1 LTYAGARVSA
11 GKKIGV
17 ALAVAVAGLATL
29 PGQTLAAGSGGVGP
43 DVRAEPRATGTV
55 AGSKAKLRGGLAVAP
70 RSAPPKVQ
78 RAIAA
83 ANRIVANKPYCYG
96 GGHASWESRCYDCS
110 GSVSYALG
118 DRGAGV
124 LEAPLP
130 SGSFMR
136 WGEPGKGRWISIYAN
151 GGHMYAVIAGLR
163 LDTSMTDGDG
173 PGWSRVS
180 RDQAGF
186 TIRHPRGL

>member
-1 LTYAGARVSA
+1 MADRHPHICLRALLLCCISLALLAPTAAHAAPPPSSMGGARYVPPPPPA
-11 GKKIGV
+11 KRAKIRDGI
-17 ALAVAVAGLATL
+17 AIPPA
-29 PGQTLAAGSGGVGP
+29 S
-43 DVRAEPRATGTV
+43 
-55 AGSKAKLRGGLAVAP
+55 AP
-70 RSAPPKVQ
+70 RRVK

>member
-1 LTYAGARVSA
+1 VTLALVLA
-11 GKKIGV
+11 GV
-17 ALAVAVAGLATL
+17 AAL
-29 PGQTLAAGSGGVGP
+29 PAQTLAAGSGGVGP
-43 DVRAEPRATGTV
+43 DVRSEPRSPGTV
-55 AGSKAKLRGGLAVAP
+55 AGSKAKLRNGIAVAP

-83 ANRIVANKPYCYG
+83 ANRIVRNKPYCYG

-118 DRGAGV
+118 DRGAAV
-124 LEAPLP
+124 LDAPMP

-136 WGEPGKGRWISIYAN
+136 WGEPGKGRWITLYAN
-151 GGHMYAVIAGLR
+151 GGHIYAVIAGLR

-173 PGWSRVS
+173 PGWSRTQ

>member
-1 LTYAGARVSA
+1 MT
-11 GKKIGV
+11 
-17 ALAVAVAGLATL
+17 LAVTVAGFAAL
-29 PGQTLAAGSGGVGP
+29 PAQTLAAGSGGVGP
-43 DVRAEPRATGTV
+43 DVRTEPPAAATV
-55 AGSKAKLRGGLAVAP
+55 AGSKAKLRDGLSVAP
-70 RSAPPKVQ
+70 SSAPPKVQ

-83 ANRIVANKPYCYG
+83 ANRIVKNKPYCYG
-96 GGHASWESRCYDCS
+96 GGHADWDSRCYDCS

-124 LEAPLP
+124 LEAPMP

-136 WGEPGKGRWISIYAN
+136 WGEPGRGRWVTIYAN

-173 PGWSRVS
+173 PGWSKAN

-186 TIRHPRGL
+186 SIRHPRGL